1 MPWDRDQSIAILLQA
16 QRSGNRKLA
25 SKAKASL
32 RGTGKKAPKRKKR

>member
-32 RGTGKKAPKRKKR
+32 RGKKAPKRKKR